1 MPVTRL
7 HISGYRSLRDF
18 SMPMQQVNI
27 ITGANGTGKSNLYQA
42 LMLVAR
48 AAHGQFARA
57 IAEEGGTP
65 SILWAGG
72 ERIRYTRKR
81 PAKRFE
87 MTVETDTFE
96 FSFSIGLPSPSSLP
110 IGPALFKYDPEVKE
124 EKLWLRDAAKPVLML
139 DRRGP
144 TTWLRNT
151 EGEMDDYSFAL
162 LKYES
167 VLPQIVEPH
176 RYPEVNLLRQTLTA
190 WRFYHQFR
198 TDALSPLRYP
208 QIGVHTNVLSHD
220 GSDLAAALET
230 IIEIGDDAALSQTI
244 ARAFGG
250 ASLHITANETL
261 FSVHFQVPGL
271 LRPLDARE
279 FSDGQLRFLCLCAAL
294 LSPRPPALIA
304 LNEPETS
311 LHPDLYEPLAQLIA
325 RAARNSQIWVTTHS
339 RVLADQIAVLAN
351 TTPVELK
358 LVEGETRRVDD
369 PNSPRRPHKII
380 RFS

>member
-1 MPVTRL
+1 MPVPHL
-7 HISGYRSLRDF
+7 HISGYRSLGDF

-27 ITGANGTGKSNLYQA
+27 ITGANGTGKANLYQA

-48 AAHGQFARA
+48 AAQGQLARA
-57 IAEEGGTP
+57 MAEEGGTT

-81 PAKRFE
+81 PAKRFD

-96 FSFSIGLPSPSSLP
+96 GSFAIGLPSPSSLP
-110 IGPALFKYDPEVKE
+110 IGPALFRYDPEVKE
-124 EKLWLRDAAKPVLML
+124 EKLWLREDGKPVLML

-144 TTWLRNT
+144 TTWLRNAQ
-151 EGEMDDYSFAL
+151 GEMDEYAFAL

-176 RYPEVNLLRQTLTA
+176 RYPEVNLLRQTLMA

-208 QIGVHTNVLSHD
+208 QIGVHTNVMSHD

-230 IIEIGDDAALSQTI
+230 IIEIGDAAALSESV
-244 ARAFGG
+244 ARAFAG
-250 ASLHITANETL
+250 ASLHITSAETL
-261 FSVHFQVPGL
+261 FNVHLEVPGL

-325 RAARNSQIWVTTHS
+325 RAARNSQLWVTTHS
-339 RVLADQIAVLAN
+339 RVLADRIAVLAN
-351 TTPVELK
+351 TVPVELK
-358 LVEGETRRVDD
+358 LGEGETRRADD

>member
-1 MPVTRL
+1 M
-7 HISGYRSLRDF
+7 H
-18 SMPMQQVNI
+18 QVNI

-81 PAKRFE
+81 PAKRFD
-87 MTVETDTFE
+87 MTVETDTFG

-110 IGPALFKYDPEVKE
+110 IGPALFNYDPEVKE
-124 EKLWLRDAAKPVLML
+124 EKLWLREASKSVLML

-151 EGEMDDYSFAL
+151 EGKMDEYAFAL

-167 VLPQIVEPH
+167 VFAPNRGAAPLPGGQPAAPDFKPPGASII
-176 RYPEVNLLRQTLTA
+176 NSA
-190 WRFYHQFR
+190 R
-198 TDALSPLRYP
+198 TPCRRCAIRKSACIP
-208 QIGVHTNVLSHD
+208 NVLSHD

-230 IIEIGDDAALSQTI
+230 IIEIGDAAALNESI

-250 ASLHITANETL
+250 AALRISSNETL
-261 FSVHFQVPGL
+261 FSVHLQVPGL

-279 FSDGQLRFLCLCAAL
+279 FFRRTASISVSVRRLC
-294 LSPRPPALIA
+294 
-304 LNEPETS
+304 
-311 LHPDLYEPLAQLIA
+311 
-325 RAARNSQIWVTTHS
+325 
-339 RVLADQIAVLAN
+339 
-351 TTPVELK
+351 
-358 LVEGETRRVDD
+358 
-369 PNSPRRPHKII
+369 
-380 RFS
+380 

>member
-1 MPVTRL
+1 MPVTHL
-7 HISGYRSLRDF
+7 HVCGYRSLRDF
-18 SMPMQQVNI
+18 SLPMQQVNI

-124 EKLWLRDAAKPVLML
+124 EKLWLREAAKPVLML
-139 DRRGP
+139 DRHGP
-144 TTWLRNT
+144 TTWLRNA
-151 EGEMDDYSFAL
+151 EGEMDEYSFAL

-198 TDALSPLRYP
+198 TDAMSPLRYP

-230 IIEIGDDAALSQTI
+230 IIEIGDEAALSEII

-250 ASLHITANETL
+250 ASLQITSNETL
-261 FSVHFQVPGL
+261 FSVHLQVPGL

-325 RAARNSQIWVTTHS
+325 RASRNSQIWVTTHS
-339 RVLADQIAVLAN
+339 GVLADQIGLLSN

-369 PNSPRRPHKII
+369 PNSPRRPHKTI
-380 RFS
+380 RFE